1 MDVALLCQIFFSLGT
16 AIDVGGP
23 MIPPFRK
30 YIMNYGPRSTIS
42 TSIPSKSASHQS
54 KIVSVLECVGS
65 FQVPHKWFTHYYVIS
80 VASSVFWA
88 FQIYVHGAAFE
99 LIASFS
105 KPRPAAMTADQVF
118 LAWLLMAIQG
128 TRRLYESI
136 AFMKPSQSKMWA
148 GMWIIGM
155 AFYVFMNDLG
165 QQGNLLEFSKPTVKT
180 SLAILIFLVA
190 SGVQHDCHKHL
201 ASLKKYSLPRSVWFQ
216 RVVCPHYTSECLIY
230 VAIAMAAAPQ
240 GQGLNKT
247 VLAGLAFVASN
258 LAVTADST
266 RKWYIEKFGIEKVA
280 GHWRMIP
287 YVY

>member
-1 MDVALLCQIFFSLGT
+1 LLTDFPDSL
-16 AIDVGGP
+16 
-23 MIPPFRK
+23 
-30 YIMNYGPRSTIS
+30 
-42 TSIPSKSASHQS
+42 
-54 KIVSVLECVGS
+54 
-65 FQVPHKWFTHYYVIS
+65 
-80 VASSVFWA
+80 
-88 FQIYVHGAAFE
+88 
-99 LIASFS
+99 
-105 KPRPAAMTADQVF
+105 
-118 LAWLLMAIQG
+118 
-128 TRRLYESI
+128 
-136 AFMKPSQSKMWA
+136 
-148 GMWIIGM
+148 
-155 AFYVFMNDLG
+155 NDLG
-165 QQGNLLEFSKPTVKT
+165 QQENLMEFSKPTVKT

-201 ASLKKYSLPRSVWFQ
+201 VSLKKYSLPRSVWFQ

-247 VLAGLAFVASN
+247 VLAGLAFVVSN